1 MHLSPEWPAAS
12 SALRLCDL
20 QVNRQSRSRHTKGQ
34 AYHVANALADTGA
47 VVSIVTTGMLALL
60 PSAAVQ
66 RRLRRCEAHP
76 APLTGANGELLIQQ
90 GTAAITFHK

>member
-1 MHLSPEWPAAS
+1 MAGRGERAP
-12 SALRLCDL
+12 LCDL

-66 RRLRRCEAHP
+66 RRCEAHP